1 MAQCNSLP
9 DPEVIPAWRMGRA
22 FYATDGID
30 GDQIASSAMEASTS
44 LRMWRRHRSRALEL
58 GATLPDVLLQV
69 RALDVIVQGV
79 LKLHPQTQ
87 FRVATYRMEAGID
100 ERPTD
105 DSLSQFLELLTA
117 EMDNLQTSSTT
128 PTNSTVEKAD
138 KSKADSALKTMR
150 PTLSATCR
158 YWGTDAGCKQGKA
171 CKYPHPQLPDA
182 RDRCWN
188 CSSIHHQK
196 IACPYIVSKDG
207 NSADSGGKNANQ
219 KGSNQKGHPGIQKG
233 GVGAGGGRGQS
244 GFNGGKNDGKG
255 KRDGKGEVQKDDQEK
270 PQDAPKVASV
280 QSEEKSST
288 GDGEWR
294 VVELGKLVS
303 SMKSPPCCGA

>member
-1 MAQCNSLP
+1 
-9 DPEVIPAWRMGRA
+9 
-22 FYATDGID
+22 
-30 GDQIASSAMEASTS
+30 MEASTS

-128 PTNSTVEKAD
+128 PTSSTVEKAD